1 MNEHRWNHEMMGQ
14 ALKGTR
20 QRQAAAIIL
29 AGCISTFAQAAYI
42 TDQLE
47 VPMRSGESTEYRI
60 LRFLPSGAQV
70 SVLEQLPSGYSRVQ
84 DGADRDGYVLSRYLL
99 STPPAATRLPE
110 LEQQLANIQAEMT
123 QANAALDEAIR
134 AKNAAD
140 AAKSEAEVT
149 ARKATADYQNL
160 VTLSGDAVRLKARAE
175 ALEAERILLA
185 NDNESLKSQNLAL
198 KDDATKEWFILG
210 ALTLGAG
217 WLLGLVI
224 PLFKRRRIDRRL

>member
-1 MNEHRWNHEMMGQ
+1 
-14 ALKGTR
+14 
-20 QRQAAAIIL
+20 
-29 AGCISTFAQAAYI
+29 
-42 TDQLE
+42 
-47 VPMRSGESTEYRI
+47 
-60 LRFLPSGAQV
+60 
-70 SVLEQLPSGYSRVQ
+70 
-84 DGADRDGYVLSRYLL
+84 
-99 STPPAATRLPE
+99 
-110 LEQQLANIQAEMT
+110 MT

-224 PLFKRRRIDRRL
+224 PLFKRRRIYRRL

>member
-1 MNEHRWNHEMMGQ
+1 MTGQ
-14 ALKGTR
+14 RSIGLR
-20 QRQAAAIIL
+20 QRHAAAMIL
-29 AGCISTFAQAAYI
+29 GACLSAFAQAAYI

-70 SVLEQLPSGYSRVQ
+70 TVLEQLPSGYSRIQ
-84 DGADRDGYVLSRYLL
+84 DGAGRDGYVLSRYLL
-99 STPPAATRLPE
+99 ATPPAATRLPD
-110 LEQQLANIQAEMT
+110 LEQRLADMQAELT
-123 QANAALDEAIR
+123 QAQAALDEAIR
-134 AKNAAD
+134 SKNTAE
-140 AAKSEAEVT
+140 AAKSDAEVT
-149 ARKATADYQNL
+149 ARQATADYQNL
-160 VTLSGDAVRLKARAE
+160 VALSGDAVRLKARAE

-217 WLLGLVI
+217 WLLGLVM

>member
-1 MNEHRWNHEMMGQ
+1 MRTDKGQ
-14 ALKGTR
+14 SR
-20 QRQAAAIIL
+20 QWCRAAVGAVCLGL
-29 AGCISTFAQAAYI
+29 ASAAPASYI

-60 LRFLPSGAQV
+60 LRFLPSGADV
-70 SVLEQLPSGYSRVQ
+70 TVLEQLPSGYSRIQ
-84 DGADRDGYVLSRYLL
+84 DAAGREGYVLTRYVLE
-99 STPPAATRLPE
+99 TPPAATRLPA
-110 LEQQLANIQAEMT
+110 LTQQLAAAQADLSRMQAELEAAVRARNT
-123 QANAALDEAIR
+123 ALDAQR
-134 AKNAAD
+134 
-140 AAKSEAEVT
+140 EAERT
-149 ARKATADYQNL
+149 AQKATTDYQAL
-160 VTLSGDAVRLKARAE
+160 VALSGDAVRLKARTE

-217 WLLGLVI
+217 WLLGLII